1 MLGNE
6 YIICEIIKRKQ
17 KMQVMIFLICITQDD
32 YVMLI
37 SHTKGYDEKK
47 FLPNP
52 KVLMVMLIQ
61 GVNLL

>member
-17 KMQVMIFLICITQDD
+17 KMQVVIFLICITQDD

-37 SHTKGYDEKK
+37 SHTKGYDERK
-47 FLPNP
+47 FSSNH
-52 KVLMVMLIQ
+52 KDLMIMIIQ
-61 GVNLL
+61 AVNLL